1 MDFAES
7 LMARAGTLLV
17 HKDVHLIA
25 LPNEFSPI
33 GRKAGDGIRN
43 PRSGASRRRD
53 WQREFRVSL
62 HELTPT
68 RVPVDIH
75 HQLTSYLRTA
85 A

>member
-1 MDFAES
+1 MNFAES

-33 GRKAGDGIRN
+33 GGKAGDGNRN
-43 PRSGASRRRD
+43 PRSSASRRRD

-68 RVPVDIH
+68 HLPVDIH